1 MVVWICLVL
10 RLSFDRG
17 VCSTVSA
24 AASVL
29 PSPGFSVVYPFRFP
43 PPAPSQSVY
52 WPPVSVPVSFGFGSV
67 AGVSGSGSQIYQSFG
82 QQVSQSSF
90 PHQWMLGGPVLL
102 FQNVSA
108 PVVYSVGV
116 EVGAGIGL
124 GVAQLMVGSGVP
136 EVQASVPSFSVS
148 GWSVCYSAVVFGPF
162 FGSGVG

>member
-1 MVVWICLVL
+1 M
-10 RLSFDRG
+10 
-17 VCSTVSA
+17 
-24 AASVL
+24 
-29 PSPGFSVVYPFRFP
+29 
-43 PPAPSQSVY
+43 
-52 WPPVSVPVSFGFGSV
+52 
-67 AGVSGSGSQIYQSFG
+67 SGSGSQIYQSFG